1 MMNKEEI
8 KVKNGWIEKI
18 NVVGILVLYVKY
30 RYRRKING
38 SMNSNVLVFE
48 YYFLWILGIV
58 YSFN

>member
-48 YYFLWILGIV
+48 YFRDSL
-58 YSFN
+58 